1 MSAKV
6 AIAVAAHP
14 DDVEFLMGGTL
25 LLLKQAGWE
34 THYLNVSSGNC
45 GSQKTDAAETARV
58 RGEEAKQA
66 AGLLGATWHGGFSHD
81 LEILYDLGHL
91 RKLAAIVRG
100 VAPDVVLT
108 HAPQDYM
115 EDHVNVCRLA
125 VTAAFTHSMPNFETD
140 PPTEPPFKEVAL
152 YHAMPYGLRDPLR
165 KRVAAGLYVDVAGVA
180 DEKLAALSAHESQR
194 SWLDASQGLD
204 SYLAR
209 MEELDR
215 EVGRLSERYERAE
228 GWRRHHHP
236 GFSSEDVDP
245 LADALRKD
253 CFVNEEYERN
263 LEKED

>member
-25 LLLKQAGWE
+25 LLLKQSGWE

-45 GSQKTDAAETARV
+45 GSQKTD
-58 RGEEAKQA
+58 QA
-66 AGLLGATWHGGFSHD
+66 AGLLGATWHAGVSND
-81 LEILYDLGHL
+81 LEILYDLDHL

-140 PPTEPPFKEVAL
+140 PPTEPPFKEVTV

-165 KRVAAGLYVDVAGVA
+165 QRVTAGLYVDIAGVA
-180 DEKLAALSAHESQR
+180 DEKLAALSAHESQC

-215 EVGRLSERYERAE
+215 EVGRLSGRYERAE
-228 GWRRHHHP
+228 GWRRHHHL
-236 GFSSEDVDP
+236 GFSGEDIDP
-245 LADALRKD
+245 LLEALGEH
-253 CFVNEEYERN
+253 CVGNEVYERN
-263 LEKED
+263 LDKGT